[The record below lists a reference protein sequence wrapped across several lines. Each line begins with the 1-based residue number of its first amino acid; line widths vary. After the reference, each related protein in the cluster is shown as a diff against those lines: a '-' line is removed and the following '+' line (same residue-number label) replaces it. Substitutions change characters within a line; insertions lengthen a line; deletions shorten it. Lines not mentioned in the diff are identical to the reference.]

1 MITRRRRC
9 LECDYTWSRYLDFP
23 TCPRCSTDVAEATVL
38 HEKGRLRRIA
48 AVSIVVGVVIS
59 ILSEFFGLLWG

>member
-9 LECDYTWSRYLDFP
+9 LECDYTWSRYLHFP
-23 TCPRCSTDVAEATVL
+23 TCPRCRTDVVEATVRR
-38 HEKGRLRRIA
+38 EKGRLRRIA
-48 AVSIVVGVVIS
+48 AVSIVIGIVIS